1 MHGAG
6 RVSALRALL
15 KNTTLRTAVAL
26 LALVGCVGLLAACGG
41 SSGSPEALLGDTF
54 SGKTAIESGQVNLSF
69 DISAAGSS
77 GATKPLAVKLSGP
90 FQDAGTGKLPH
101 FSLKLDLGAAGHTL
115 GAGATS
121 TGSAL
126 YVELAGTWFSTPE
139 STYKAIEQG
148 YAQATK
154 SSSTAKARS
163 TFASLGIEPGKW
175 LSDPTN
181 AGETTIAGDPA
192 IHLTANVDIPAFLA
206 DVSKLS
212 QASTSLG
219 LGSGLTGTPTH
230 PSGGA
235 LSSTVIDE
243 LAKSVKSAHVDVYTG
258 KDDHLLRRLEVT
270 ATIAGTSQTEALL
283 GGLKTAEV
291 KVKLEFSDLNKPQ
304 SISAPPNP
312 ESSSQLLPALQQL
325 VGVLQGAGSSSGS
338 GLGTLESLTK
348 G

>member
-1 MHGAG
+1 
-6 RVSALRALL
+6 LL
-15 KNTTLRTAVAL
+15 
-26 LALVGCVGLLAACGG
+26 
-41 SSGSPEALLGDTF
+41 SDTF
-54 SGKTAIESGQVNLSF
+54 SGHTSIESGKVNLSF
-69 DISAAGSS
+69 TISAAGSNGS
-77 GATKPLAVKLSGP
+77 TKPLAVKLSGP
-90 FQDAGTGKLPH
+90 FQDAGAGKLPH

-115 GAGATS
+115 SAGATS

-154 SSSTAKARS
+154 SSSTAKAHS
-163 TFASLGIEPGKW
+163 TFATLGIEPGKW
-175 LSDPTN
+175 LSDPTS

-219 LGSGLTGTPTH
+219 LGSAVPGAG
-230 PSGGA
+230 GGA
-235 LSSTVIDE
+235 LSSTVLDE

-270 ATIAGTSQTEALL
+270 ATIAGTPQTDTLL

-291 KVKLEFSDLNKPQ
+291 KVKLEFSDLNTPQ
-304 SISAPPNP
+304 SISAPPSP
-312 ESSSQLLPALQQL
+312 ESPSQLLPALQQL
-325 VGVLQGAGSSSGS
+325 VGLLQGAGSSSGP
-338 GLGTLESLTK
+338 GLGTLESLSK

>member
-1 MHGAG
+1 M
-6 RVSALRALL
+6 RALL

-26 LALVGCVGLLAACGG
+26 LALVGCFGLLSACGG
-41 SSGSPEALLGDTF
+41 SSGSPQALLSDTF
-54 SGKTAIESGQVNLSF
+54 SGHTPIESGKVNLSLA
-69 DISAAGSS
+69 ISAAGSG

-115 GAGATS
+115 DAGATS

-154 SSSTAKARS
+154 SSSTAKVHS

-181 AGETTIAGDPA
+181 AGETTIAGDPT
-192 IHLTANVDIPAFLA
+192 IHLTASVDIPAFLA

-212 QASTSLG
+212 QAGTSLG
-219 LGSGLTGTPTH
+219 LGSAVPGA
-230 PSGGA
+230 SGGA
-235 LSSTVIDE
+235 LSSTVVDE
-243 LAKSVKSAHVDVYTG
+243 LAKSIKSAHVDVYTG

-270 ATIAGTSQTEALL
+270 ATIAGTPQTEALL
-283 GGLKTAEV
+283 GGLKTAAV
-291 KVKLEFSDLNKPQ
+291 RVKLEFSDLNKPQ

-312 ESSSQLLPALQQL
+312 ESPSQLLPALQQL
-325 VGVLQGAGSSSGS
+325 VGVLQGAGSSSG
-338 GLGTLESLTK
+338 LGTLESLTK

>member
-1 MHGAG
+1 M
-6 RVSALRALL
+6 RALL

-41 SSGSPEALLGDTF
+41 SSPDSPGALLSDTF
-54 SGKTAIESGQVNLSF
+54 SGKTAIESGKVNLSF

-77 GATKPLAVKLSGP
+77 GPTKPLAVKLSGP
-90 FQDAGTGKLPH
+90 FQDAGAGKLPH

-115 GAGATS
+115 SAGATS

-126 YVELAGTWFSTPE
+126 YVELAGTWFSTPA

-154 SSSTAKARS
+154 SSSTAKVRS
-163 TFASLGIEPGKW
+163 TFAALGIEPAKW
-175 LSDPTN
+175 LSNPAN
-181 AGETTIAGDPA
+181 VGETTIAGSPTV
-192 IHLTANVDIPAFLA
+192 HLTANVDIPAVLA

-219 LGSGLTGTPTH
+219 LGSAVPGA
-230 PSGGA
+230 SGGA
-235 LSSTVIDE
+235 LSSTAIDE
-243 LAKSVKSAHVDVYTG
+243 LGKSIKSAHVAVYTG

-270 ATIAGTSQTEALL
+270 ATITGTPHTEAVL
-283 GGLKTAEV
+283 GGLKTADV
-291 KVKLEFSDLNKPQ
+291 KVKLEFSDLNQPQ
-304 SISAPPNP
+304 SVSAPANP
-312 ESSSQLLPALQQL
+312 ESPSQLLPALQQL
-325 VGVLQGAGSSSGS
+325 LGVLQSAGSSSGS